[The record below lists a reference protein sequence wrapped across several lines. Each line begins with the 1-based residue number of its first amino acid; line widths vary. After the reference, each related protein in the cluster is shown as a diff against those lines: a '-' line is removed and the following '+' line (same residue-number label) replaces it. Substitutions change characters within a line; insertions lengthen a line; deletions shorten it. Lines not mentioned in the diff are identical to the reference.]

1 MRLAAAHRRRR
12 AVRDVPRQEF
22 QKLLVPFLNAMV
34 ARIISVDMA
43 DVPKSLYRRYL
54 EVSEAT
60 FQAQMKIHSAADVH
74 HYKPILNIS
83 SPHKGFEGCLP
94 CRRTNT

>member
-1 MRLAAAHRRRR
+1 
-12 AVRDVPRQEF
+12 
-22 QKLLVPFLNAMV
+22 MV
-34 ARIISVDMA
+34 

-60 FQAQMKIHSAADVH
+60 FQALMKNHFAGEEH
-74 HYKPILNIS
+74 HYKPNLNFS

-94 CRRTNT
+94 CPLMKHLGYP